1 MADRVDD
8 IGYFL
13 LFVYSFGGGFIGLAT
28 AAVLSS
34 LGKLSLG
41 ISILLAGGANF
52 MGSTL
57 LFYFAR
63 MQKAE
68 TAVYLKK
75 HRRKL
80 ALAHLLMKKWGLPV
94 IFVQKFIY
102 GVKTIVPLAAGMTKY
117 EAPKFITI
125 NFIASFVWAVVIG
138 VAAYLAGDVIM
149 GVIDT
154 FGKYPFIAPVALA
167 AIVGAIYYYMIKT
180 TKKENKI

>member
-34 LGKLSLG
+34 LGKLSLTV
-41 ISILLAGGANF
+41 SILLAGGANF
-52 MGSTL
+52 LGSTL

-63 MQKAE
+63 TQKSE
-68 TAVYLKK
+68 TAVYLKR

-80 ALAHLLMKKWGLPV
+80 ALAHLLMKKWGSPV
-94 IFVQKFIY
+94 IFIQKFIY

-117 EAPKFITI
+117 EALKFITL
-125 NFIASFVWAVVIG
+125 NFMASFIWAISIG
-138 VAAYLAGDVIM
+138 FAAYLAGDVIM
-149 GVIDT
+149 NAIGI
-154 FGKYPFIAPVALA
+154 FEKYPFIAPIVLVS
-167 AIVGAIYYYMIKT
+167 IVGAIYYYMVKT
-180 TKKENKI
+180 TKKENRA